1 MHTSRPNIVL
11 ITPHDLG
18 THIGCYGW
26 DPALK
31 TPTLDALAAQ
41 GTRFTNHF
49 CTATFCSPSRG
60 GIMTGKY
67 PHVNGLMGL
76 VNLGWD
82 LPDGCDT
89 LPDLL
94 HADGYETVLFGF
106 QHIVDDPARLPYDR
120 IGPRGQYSCRQVA
133 ENVAAF
139 LAERSAE
146 EREAPLY
153 LELGF
158 SEVHRP
164 YGRLER
170 IDAPESEVV
179 PLPFLDDTPGVRMD
193 LAMFYENI
201 RRLDDAVGSILQSLE
216 RAGMAENTVVVFT
229 TDHGIAFPRAKS
241 TLYDPGIRT
250 TLLVRWPG
258 VTDPGRI
265 CDSLVSNVDVC
276 PTLLEAAGIDVPADL
291 NGRSLLSLLRGETDE
306 HRDVIFAEKN
316 TQPDDIKRCVRTD
329 RYKYIR
335 NASEG
340 PALVLPTDIVVTAA
354 ARDLGPESFAPRP
367 PVELYDLSVDPWEQ
381 TNLAGTPETDGIQRD
396 LSEMLERIM
405 QETDDPLLDGTIPR
419 PQAEAAIVDRIR
431 SPQDMDRRRKNE
443 DDIHAQ
449 YQALCCG

>member
-258 VTDPGRI
+258 VTDPGSRRHR
-265 CDSLVSNVDVC
+265 CAGGPQRPV
-276 PTLLEAAGIDVPADL
+276 AAVLAQ
-291 NGRSLLSLLRGETDE
+291 GRNRRTPRRHLRGKE
-306 HRDVIFAEKN
+306 HPARRHQTMRAHRPLQIHPQRLRRSSTGAPHRHRGHCRRPGPG
-316 TQPDDIKRCVRTD
+316 TGIVRAP
-329 RYKYIR
+329 
-335 NASEG
+335 ASRR
-340 PALVLPTDIVVTAA
+340 IV
-354 ARDLGPESFAPRP
+354 
-367 PVELYDLSVDPWEQ
+367 
-381 TNLAGTPETDGIQRD
+381 
-396 LSEMLERIM
+396 
-405 QETDDPLLDGTIPR
+405 
-419 PQAEAAIVDRIR
+419 
-431 SPQDMDRRRKNE
+431 
-443 DDIHAQ
+443 
-449 YQALCCG
+449 

>member
-1 MHTSRPNIVL
+1 
-11 ITPHDLG
+11 
-18 THIGCYGW
+18 
-26 DPALK
+26 
-31 TPTLDALAAQ
+31 
-41 GTRFTNHF
+41 
-49 CTATFCSPSRG
+49 
-60 GIMTGKY
+60 
-67 PHVNGLMGL
+67 
-76 VNLGWD
+76 
-82 LPDGCDT
+82 
-89 LPDLL
+89 
-94 HADGYETVLFGF
+94 
-106 QHIVDDPARLPYDR
+106 
-120 IGPRGQYSCRQVA
+120 
-133 ENVAAF
+133 
-139 LAERSAE
+139 
-146 EREAPLY
+146 
-153 LELGF
+153 
-158 SEVHRP
+158 
-164 YGRLER
+164 
-170 IDAPESEVV
+170 
-179 PLPFLDDTPGVRMD
+179 
-193 LAMFYENI
+193 
-201 RRLDDAVGSILQSLE
+201 
-216 RAGMAENTVVVFT
+216 MAENTVVVFT